1 MRFAIVTDTS
11 SNLPTPL
18 LEKNS
23 VSVIPFNYI
32 IDGQEYTCLDTES
45 FDGAS
50 YYAAIKAGMRS
61 DPREL
66 QALVEKV
73 QRDEIRYCPH
83 GRPVAVKL
91 SRYELEKMFK
101 RA

>member
-1 MRFAIVTDTS
+1 M
-11 SNLPTPL
+11 L
-18 LEKNS
+18 LRE
-23 VSVIPFNYI
+23 IPC
-32 IDGQEYTCLDTES
+32 DLDPEDAAATLEEL
-45 FDGAS
+45 AS
-50 YYAAIKAGMRS
+50 QLLLGMEPAERRDSLLHTMACKAAIKAGMRS